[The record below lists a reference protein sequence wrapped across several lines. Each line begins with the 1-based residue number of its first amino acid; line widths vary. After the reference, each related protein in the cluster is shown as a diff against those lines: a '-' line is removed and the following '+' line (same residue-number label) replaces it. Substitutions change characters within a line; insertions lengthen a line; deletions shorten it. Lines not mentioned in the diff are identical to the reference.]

1 MKQTWQEFIGGNDTA
16 FSLVY
21 NTYHTNMLA
30 YGIAIGF
37 CEHLCKDA
45 VHDVFCTI
53 CHSKEKLG
61 SVENVEA
68 YLLHCLKNRLFDI
81 YKERKKIN
89 CICSDSP
96 IIDQDAD
103 SMGKIINEEN
113 QLLLN
118 REVERLLKKINPK
131 QRKVVYCRFH
141 HNLKFNEIAVMMNM
155 SPDAVKKMLYR
166 TLRLMKQESKAAF
179 AGGRLVF

>member
-21 NTYHTNMLA
+21 NTYHKNMIA

-45 VHDVFCTI
+45 VQDIFCTI
-53 CHSKEKLG
+53 CHSREKLVH
-61 SVENVEA
+61 VENVEA
-68 YLLHCLKNRLFDI
+68 YLLHCVKNRLFDI
-81 YKERKKIN
+81 YKDRKRMN
-89 CICSDSP
+89 SVSYDNP

-113 QLLLN
+113 QVLIKE
-118 REVERLLKKINPK
+118 EVERLLKKLKPK
-131 QRKVVYCRFH
+131 QRKIVYCRFH
-141 HNLKFNEIAVMMNM
+141 HNLKFDEIAVVVDM
-155 SPDAVKKMLYR
+155 SADAVKKVLYR
-166 TLRLMKQESKAAF
+166 SLKLLGQEQEVTFQRL
-179 AGGRLVF
+179 L